1 MTQEPQPPLSRLEEK
16 RLAQIAY
23 LKEYRIKNAAA
34 IAAKAKLR
42 YQENREAILAEKKE
56 YAIREKDRIKA
67 YRKKRYAQNRDEI
80 LAKAKAARAG
90 KESELAAWQRAYR
103 KANPELMRKRDKEQY
118 QKHREKALKQKSKWG
133 KTPEG
138 RIKQKTKNQTRRAR
152 KNSVVSTLTAS
163 DLREIRD
170 KAKGRCFYCREKRPL
185 ALDHIIPIS
194 KGGPHSRD
202 NVVMACR
209 SCNSSKGAKDP
220 IKFAKERG
228 LLLI

>member
-1 MTQEPQPPLSRLEEK
+1 MTKAQQPPPSQPEEK

-23 LKEYRIKNAAA
+23 LKEYRLKNAVA
-34 IAAKAKLR
+34 IAAKAKAK
-42 YQENREAILAEKKE
+42 YQKNRDSILAQKKE
-56 YAIREKDRIKA
+56 YTKRTRDWRKA
-67 YRKKRYAQNRDEI
+67 YLKKYYAENKERI
-80 LAKAKAARAG
+80 LASAAKARQG
-90 KESELAAWQRAYR
+90 KEGELAAWQREYR
-103 KANPELMRKRDKEQY
+103 KANPEMMRERHREYY
-118 QKHREKALKQKSKWG
+118 QKDREKKLKQKSEWG

-138 RIKQKTKNQTRRAR
+138 RIKQKAKNQTRRAR
-152 KNSVVSTLTAS
+152 KNSVVSTLNAS
-163 DLREIRD
+163 DLRDIRD

-209 SCNSSKGAKDP
+209 SCNSTKGPKDP
-220 IKFAKERG
+220 MKFAKERG